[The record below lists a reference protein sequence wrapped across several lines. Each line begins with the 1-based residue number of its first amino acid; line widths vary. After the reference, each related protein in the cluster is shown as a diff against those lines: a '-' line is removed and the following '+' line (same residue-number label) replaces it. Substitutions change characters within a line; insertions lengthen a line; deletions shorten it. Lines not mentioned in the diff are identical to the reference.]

1 MEFRKVH
8 SYTIAPLS
16 VKTERVLPPPGPSRC
31 RCPRFLHA
39 PQSLSSSPAH
49 RVALGN
55 RLHEG
60 RPGAVRGAT
69 VVAPG
74 VFLSFCL
81 PAVDS
86 SLAVSGD
93 LTGCPPWD
101 RENDGAYLHDWLQPQ
116 EHHLQRALVG
126 CNLRMAPRKE
136 PCSGGNARPAQ
147 PARPSLPAP
156 GAQASRVPSPG
167 HKRDGGVTPAR
178 AQALVDGS
186 AEKGGPILPAGGY
199 ESLKSPKSM
208 HGGAVTAIKIQ
219 PSTGLL
225 YTGGADRLVKVRA
238 PPRPAC
244 SPAPR
249 PATPELRPRRREQ
262 VWDVFNSE
270 KPPACPPRPPRLPPR
285 PPRFTPRAAGRD
297 ARAGRCRCVHAFRA
311 HGGVSDVPRVR
322 VRRAEPWLPLH
333 RRDRQR
339 SRRLEGR

>member
-1 MEFRKVH
+1 
-8 SYTIAPLS
+8 
-16 VKTERVLPPPGPSRC
+16 
-31 RCPRFLHA
+31 
-39 PQSLSSSPAH
+39 
-49 RVALGN
+49 
-55 RLHEG
+55 
-60 RPGAVRGAT
+60 
-69 VVAPG
+69 
-74 VFLSFCL
+74 
-81 PAVDS
+81 
-86 SLAVSGD
+86 
-93 LTGCPPWD
+93 
-101 RENDGAYLHDWLQPQ
+101 
-116 EHHLQRALVG
+116 
-126 CNLRMAPRKE
+126 MAPRKE

-311 HGGVSDVPRVR
+311 HGGSVTCLEFGCVGPSPGFLFTGGTDSAVVVWKDAEGARPPPPPPPSRTDWTRLVPPPVLTGHVSSL
-322 VRRAEPWLPLH
+322 LPY
-333 RRDRQR
+333 
-339 SRRLEGR
+339 